1 MKVAV
6 TPIRV
11 VCNNTLNLA
20 LNTAKRRFSMIHT
33 GNIHDK
39 IQEAQEIRVRADG
52 VFQVKKHDV
61 TKNYD
66 VKQAGIAVVKEGT
79 DIGPCVYLDGSY
91 REYESG
97 GMKFGE
103 NVDEVYRLILQ
114 HGEDV
119 PDVDISGFLNWET
132 VHGDIRAKLINAE

>member
-11 VCNNTLNLA
+11 VCNDTLNLA
-20 LNTAKRRFSMIHT
+20 LNTAKRRFSMIHI

-61 TKNYD
+61 
-66 VKQAGIAVVKEGT
+66 
-79 DIGPCVYLDGSY
+79 
-91 REYESG
+91 
-97 GMKFGE
+97 
-103 NVDEVYRLILQ
+103 
-114 HGEDV
+114 